1 MSELVRFLSGDNDV
15 AQKTQMDPQN
25 PTAKFVPLEPGQVL
39 FIMTIKIRT
48 ELLLVLAWVMAV
60 PVVQVA
66 EAELLELLLLQMA
79 SMRVM
84 KQPLRQTW

>member
-39 FIMTIKIRT
+39 FGL
-48 ELLLVLAWVMAV
+48 E
-60 PVVQVA
+60 VVEDV
-66 EAELLELLLLQMA
+66 
-79 SMRVM
+79 RKFFIFHFVFIV
-84 KQPLRQTW
+84 R